1 MTREEQIIKE
11 ALDYARCSM
20 EWFNDKDYIGE
31 SNPYDDAHSFIA
43 GARWSDENPKNLT
56 LNEYQSRA
64 MTTCTESSDN
74 DTYAL
79 FGLMAEVGE
88 LADKVAKAKRK
99 GIISVHG
106 DMILPTIPSKENAG
120 AFNEFVEG
128 LLKELG
134 DVLWFVALLAKMSGQ
149 SLEDVAQMNL
159 EKLADRAK
167 RNVIIGEGDNR

>member
-1 MTREEQIIKE
+1 M
-11 ALDYARCSM
+11 
-20 EWFNDKDYIGE
+20 
-31 SNPYDDAHSFIA
+31 
-43 GARWSDENPKNLT
+43 T
-56 LNEYQSRA
+56 LNEYQTRA

-99 GIISVHG
+99 GLISVQG
-106 DMILPTIPSKENAG
+106 DMILPTIPSAENAE
-120 AFNEFVEG
+120 AFNEFVKG
-128 LLKELG
+128 YIKELG
-134 DVLWFVALLAKMSGQ
+134 DVLWFVALLATMSGK

-167 RNVIIGEGDNR
+167 RGVIIGNGDNR